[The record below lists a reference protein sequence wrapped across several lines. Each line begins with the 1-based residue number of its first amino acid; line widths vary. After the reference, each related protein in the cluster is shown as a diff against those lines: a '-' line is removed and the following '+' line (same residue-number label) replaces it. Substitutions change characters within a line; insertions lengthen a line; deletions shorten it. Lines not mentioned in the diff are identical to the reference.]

1 MPIYRTSVKKFFIS
15 EVTEF
20 IFANFE
26 NHFDNLKIILP
37 NGHLCNYVQKNI
49 VSKLGTTILP
59 NIIPINDISSS
70 LEDSFQIPSQQIGK
84 ITSLEERIILTEIIN
99 SYDKLNYTLPQTIS
113 LASSLAKLFFE
124 FEANNIEFNKLKNI
138 PTLDQAE
145 HWHFI
150 YDFLEFAYKN
160 WQEKITALKKS
171 IPVQHQKLIFNA
183 ELNRIRDAKNYTVI
197 AGVIGNNQITKDFIV
212 EISKLKNG
220 YIILPPFVAPD
231 QSKLSNLLPEEPL
244 YNISK
249 LLKQLA
255 IQLPNVP
262 YLGKIAIPSMLDN
275 LLLKSAS
282 TNYINEIKYVEF
294 DNIFLEA
301 EYVAAKCYEALTV
314 KPDAKIAVL
323 ISDDKIKN
331 YFIAKF
337 DKYGLNF
344 SDLLGENILNLPLT
358 GLMLEIAKN
367 ICQEF
372 SLQDFI
378 SLILHP
384 LIICDETRKLKQLI
398 AKHNRFSQNI
408 NDITKII
415 DGNFTDQTQLNKLHN
430 ICRVFSHKVRNHNF
444 STFLIETMEAV
455 KIIYPNLWQGF
466 YNNKITNVF
475 TEIVQVTEHIKLPD
489 LENFPDIL
497 KELISGGRIYNDPDN
512 RSIIICS
519 PNEATLINY
528 DLIIHTNF
536 VLNSYPLPQMGSPWL
551 NKQMIDQIGL
561 DSWTARFGNSMYDF
575 YLNLHNKNVL
585 ITRSIKTG
593 NSSASMPSPF
603 LLTLKHILKENLNQS
618 FISTDSAI
626 NNLNKQSVEHA
637 FAETFP
643 EQISATDIE
652 TLIRTPYNFYAK
664 KILNLKIQQE
674 IEETPG
680 LSEFGNFFHKVVE
693 IYTKNYASDPLI
705 ALDRFK
711 NYAKELLSA
720 SVFPKQTIT
729 FWQTKIEAIANDFII
744 FDHKRR
750 QNLKQIVVEARGE
763 LTVAIAGKKIKIVA
777 IADRIEINKE
787 NKATIIDYKT
797 GSIPTKK
804 DVFSGLSPQ
813 LIIESIILL
822 DGGFGKL
829 GSIEAESLVYVK
841 INSKSPYISLTE
853 IAINKED
860 IQKHKQGL
868 INLLTHYITTGQ
880 YFIEP
885 NLMNYDDYWHLAR
898 RA

>member
-1 MPIYRTSVKKFFIS
+1 MPIYRTTAKRFFIS
-15 EVTEF
+15 EVSEF
-20 IFANFE
+20 IFTNFK
-26 NHFDNLKIILP
+26 NHFDHLKIILP
-37 NGHLCNYVQKNI
+37 NGHLCNHLQKNI
-49 VSKLGTTILP
+49 VNKLGTTILP
-59 NIIPINDISSS
+59 NITPINDINSS
-70 LEDSFQIPSQQIGK
+70 LEDSFQIPSQQIER
-84 ITSLEERIILTEIIN
+84 ITSLEERVILTEIIN

-124 FEANNIEFNKLKNI
+124 FEANNIEFDKLKNI

-145 HWHFI
+145 HWYFI
-150 YDFLEFAYKN
+150 YNFLEFAHKN
-160 WQEKITALKKS
+160 WQERITALKKS
-171 IPVQHQKLIFNA
+171 TPAQYQRLIFNA
-183 ELNRIRDAKNYTVI
+183 ELNRIQEAKNYTVI
-197 AGVIGNNQITKDFIV
+197 AGVIGNNQVTKDFIV

-220 YIILPPFVAPD
+220 YIILPPFVVPD
-231 QSKLSNLLPEEPL
+231 QSVLSNLLPEEPL

-255 IQLPNVP
+255 VELPNVP
-262 YLGKIAIPSMLDN
+262 YLGKISTPSILDN
-275 LLLKSAS
+275 LLVKNAS
-282 TNYINEIKYVEF
+282 TNCVNNIKYVEF

-301 EYVAAKCYEALTV
+301 EYVAATCRETLLGN
-314 KPDAKIAVL
+314 PDGKIAVL

-344 SDLLGENILNLPLT
+344 SDLFGENILNLPLT
-358 GLMLEIAKN
+358 GLVLEIAKN

-372 SLQDFI
+372 FLPDFI

-384 LIICDETRKLKQLI
+384 LIICDETKKLKQLI
-398 AKHNRFSQNI
+398 AKHNRFTQNI
-408 NDITKII
+408 NDITQII
-415 DGNFTDQTQLNKLHN
+415 DDNFTDQREIGKLYN
-430 ICRVFSHKVRNHNF
+430 ICKVFRQKFKGHNF
-444 STFLIETMEAV
+444 STFLIETIETV

-466 YNNKITNVF
+466 YNNKIINVF
-475 TEIVQVTEHIKLPD
+475 TEIIQITKGIEVPD
-489 LENFPDIL
+489 PENFPDIL
-497 KELISGGRIYNDPDN
+497 KELISGGRIYNDPNN

-536 VLNSYPLPQMGSPWL
+536 VLNSYPSPQIGSPWL
-551 NKQMIDQIGL
+551 NKQMIEQIGL

-575 YLNLHNKNVL
+575 YLNLHNENVL

-618 FISTDSAI
+618 FTSTDSTI
-626 NNLNKQSVEHA
+626 TNFNKQS
-637 FAETFP
+637 AEYVLAENFP

-652 TLIRTPYNFYAK
+652 TLIRAPYNFYAK
-664 KILNLKIQQE
+664 KILNLKSEQE

-693 IYTKNYASDPLI
+693 IYTKNYTSDPLI
-705 ALDRFK
+705 AFERFK

-720 SVFPKQTIT
+720 SIFPKQTT
-729 FWQTKIEAIANDFII
+729 NFWQTKIEAIAKDFIL
-744 FDHKRR
+744 FDHTRR
-750 QNLKQIVVEARGE
+750 QNLQKVIAEARGE
-763 LTVAIAGKKIKIVA
+763 LTVNIAGKKIKIVA

-787 NKATIIDYKT
+787 NKAIIMDYKT
-797 GSIPTKK
+797 GALPTKK
-804 DVFSGLSPQ
+804 DVFLGLSPQ

-822 DGGFGKL
+822 EGGFGNL
-829 GSIEAESLVYVK
+829 GSLEAESLVYVK
-841 INSKSPYISLTE
+841 INSKSPYISLAE
-853 IAINKED
+853 IPISKED
-860 IQKHKQGL
+860 IQKHKKGL

-898 RA
+898 RS